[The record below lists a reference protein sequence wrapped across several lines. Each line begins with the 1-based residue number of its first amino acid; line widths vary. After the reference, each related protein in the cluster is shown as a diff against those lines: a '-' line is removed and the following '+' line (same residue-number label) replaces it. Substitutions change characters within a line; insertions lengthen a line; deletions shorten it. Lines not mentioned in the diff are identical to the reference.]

1 MLLLLNALLSAMKS
15 TILMI
20 GSLMFLKKMTVVS
33 LLSLLIIL
41 LLTGLAMADVPT
53 TNAIELMRQRYQ
65 ANANQWSFI
74 LTVYAARLFWILAL
88 IDFAWMAINLALNP
102 GEFSDITAN
111 LIRKILFIGFFWML
125 VQPVGGGPMGG
136 QARGIVW
143 ATDIVQSMIQ
153 AAGQANNWAGG
164 TLNTSPARVFDTG
177 YDLCSQIFNAVSGWS
192 PVASLGL
199 IIGAIVIMVCFALIA
214 AMMLLMYV
222 QSYIMIY
229 AGVIF
234 LGFGGSVFTKDIALK
249 YFQFALATGAKLF
262 VMILVVG
269 LGQQLLTQWTAN
281 FTVTNEQIVLFI
293 GASIVLLAL
302 VKAIP
307 EMVGNMITGFSWGAG
322 ESLMRTTAQT
332 GKVAAGAAIGATA
345 GAAGSYMAVSE
356 AAKLAG
362 ASGATGVMG
371 KTAATVSNLGKA
383 SAQQVGQQ
391 ITGSG
396 SRHGTAA
403 GRTAAILKENR
414 LTATKQPP
422 IKDEPYYS
430 NVPDKSKTDSGSIY
444 KDKS

>member
-1 MLLLLNALLSAMKS
+1 MKLSE
-15 TILMI
+15 MI
-20 GSLMFLKKMTVVS
+20 SIITV
-33 LLSLLIIL
+33 IIL
-41 LLTGLAMADVPT
+41 STVLLAGAAWADVPVDNSLDQLQNLFSGT
-53 TNAIELMRQRYQ
+53 ARN
-65 ANANQWSFI
+65 WSFI

-125 VQPVGGGPMGG
+125 VQPVNAAGGAGA
-136 QARGIVW
+136 QARGIQW
-143 ATDIVQSMIQ
+143 ALDIVNSMVQ

-164 TLNTSPARVFDTG
+164 TPNVSPSDVFDTG

-199 IIGAIVIMVCFALIA
+199 IIGAIVIMICFALVA

-222 QSYIMIY
+222 QSYVMIY
-229 AGVIF
+229 AGVIL

-249 YFQFALATGAKLF
+249 YFQAALAVGAKLF

-269 LGQQLLTQWTAN
+269 LGQTILTQWTAN
-281 FTVTNEQIVLFI
+281 FNVNNEQIVLFI

-307 EMVGNMITGFSWGAG
+307 DMVGDMINGFSWGAG

-332 GKVAAGAAIGATA
+332 GKIAAGAAIGA
-345 GAAGSYMAVSE
+345 GAAAIGGTMAVTE

-362 ASGATGVMG
+362 ASGAKGMIG

-391 ITGSG
+391 ISGTGP
-396 SRHGTAA
+396 RHGTAA

-422 IKDEPYYS
+422 IKDEPYHS
-430 NVPDKSKTDSGSIY
+430 DAPDLSKTGSIY
-444 KDKS
+444 KNEK

>member
-1 MLLLLNALLSAMKS
+1 MKTKKILSIT
-15 TILMI
+15 TIVIL
-20 GSLMFLKKMTVVS
+20 SVVF
-33 LLSLLIIL
+33 
-41 LLTGLAMADVPT
+41 LTGSAWADVPT
-53 TNAIELMRQRYQ
+53 NNAITTIRTLFENTAR
-65 ANANQWSFI
+65 NWSFI

-125 VQPVGGGPMGG
+125 VQPVNAAGGAGA
-136 QARGIVW
+136 QARGIQW
-143 ATDIVQSMIQ
+143 AIDIVNSMVQ

-164 TLNTSPARVFDTG
+164 TPNVSPGRVFDTG
-177 YDLCSQIFNAVSGWS
+177 FNLCSQIFNAVSGWS

-199 IIGAIVIMVCFALIA
+199 IIGAIVIMICFALIA

-281 FTVTNEQIVLFI
+281 FTVTNEQIILFI

-322 ESLMRTTAQT
+322 ESLVRTTAQT
-332 GKVAAGAAIGATA
+332 GKVAVGAAMGTAT
-345 GAAGSYMAVSE
+345 GAAGGYMAVSE

-383 SAQQVGQQ
+383 SVQQVGQQ
-391 ITGSG
+391 ISGTG